1 MRRSTCKVNSIWTGG
16 LLALVLIVALP
27 ARAVP
32 AMSPASTTP
41 QEKLLTLNFVE
52 ADIVDVVKALATQSG
67 ANVVV
72 AGSVSGKQITLSL
85 SGVTLE
91 QALRL
96 VTQPNGLDYRRID
109 GTYVVAPP
117 ADLANYGAA
126 GPDAARPTTQVVV
139 LKRVTPT
146 NATKMLA
153 DAMPT
158 VQVAQGPAD
167 GTLLL
172 TGLPLDV
179 VEAVALINAADV
191 EPGIG
196 ATEFEVYEIRYAE
209 PVELQEKVAMLVPD
223 IQVMLGPKTI
233 TPMVMDPSTRG
244 GSTSWLRGP
253 MAVGGGGLGT
263 TTAGVGGGAG
273 AEVSPV
279 TTLILAGPP
288 DAIARAKN
296 LLATIDL
303 APPMISI
310 AALITEGNVSDISR
324 KGVDWI
330 GLGENATSISLTEAT
345 PDHWYQLGRISRSG
359 FNIAATLRALINDN
373 KLRVL
378 SRPNIVVLNGRQ
390 ATLHS
395 GQTVYYRKQIGIDDT
410 GRPIYDIEQIP
421 VGVTLVINPR
431 LAADGD
437 IILTLQP
444 IVSSLSDNTYFP
456 DLPLVSEH
464 RTLTTVRIKQGEVL
478 VIAGLMRDS
487 EEIIRSRVP
496 LLGDLPIIGRMLFSH
511 KEKRRISTELMIFIE
526 PVPVQY
532 PTDVEVMK
540 PAE

>member
-1 MRRSTCKVNSIWTGG
+1 
-16 LLALVLIVALP
+16 
-27 ARAVP
+27 
-32 AMSPASTTP
+32 
-41 QEKLLTLNFVE
+41 
-52 ADIVDVVKALATQSG
+52 
-67 ANVVV
+67 
-72 AGSVSGKQITLSL
+72 
-85 SGVTLE
+85 
-91 QALRL
+91 
-96 VTQPNGLDYRRID
+96 
-109 GTYVVAPP
+109 
-117 ADLANYGAA
+117 
-126 GPDAARPTTQVVV
+126 
-139 LKRVTPT
+139 
-146 NATKMLA
+146 
-153 DAMPT
+153 
-158 VQVAQGPAD
+158 
-167 GTLLL
+167 
-172 TGLPLDV
+172 
-179 VEAVALINAADV
+179 
-191 EPGIG
+191 
-196 ATEFEVYEIRYAE
+196 
-209 PVELQEKVAMLVPD
+209 
-223 IQVMLGPKTI
+223 
-233 TPMVMDPSTRG
+233 
-244 GSTSWLRGP
+244 
-253 MAVGGGGLGT
+253 
-263 TTAGVGGGAG
+263 
-273 AEVSPV
+273 
-279 TTLILAGPP
+279 
-288 DAIARAKN
+288 
-296 LLATIDL
+296 
-303 APPMISI
+303 MISI

>member
-1 MRRSTCKVNSIWTGG
+1 
-16 LLALVLIVALP
+16 
-27 ARAVP
+27 
-32 AMSPASTTP
+32 
-41 QEKLLTLNFVE
+41 
-52 ADIVDVVKALATQSG
+52 
-67 ANVVV
+67 VVV
-72 AGSVSGKQITLSL
+72 AGSVSGKKITLSL
-85 SGVTLE
+85 SEVTLE
-91 QALRL
+91 QALGL
-96 VTQPNGLDYRRID
+96 VTQPNGLDYRRVD

-139 LKRVTPT
+139 LERVTPA

-179 VEAVALINAADV
+179 VEAVALIEAADV
-191 EPGIG
+191 GPGIG

-209 PVELQEKVAMLVPD
+209 PEELQEKVAALVPD

-233 TPMVMDPSTRG
+233 TPMVMDPSTG
-244 GSTSWLRGP
+244 AGSTSWLRGP
-253 MAVGGGGLGT
+253 MAIGGGGFGT
-263 TTAGVGGGAG
+263 GTAGAGGTSG
-273 AEVSPV
+273 AEASPV
-279 TTLILAGPP
+279 TTLILAGSP
-288 DAIARAKN
+288 DAIARAKK
-296 LLATIDL
+296 LLAAIDI
-303 APPMISI
+303 APPLISI
-310 AALITEGNVSDISR
+310 AVLIAEGNVSDISR
-324 KGVDWI
+324 KGIDWT
-330 GLGENATSISLTEAT
+330 GLGENAAATTMTEASSIDPVT
-345 PDHWYQLGRISRSG
+345 LEPTGMAKNFFKIGRISRTVFDIS
-359 FNIAATLRALINDN
+359 ATLRALINEN

-395 GQTVYYRKQIGIDDT
+395 GQTVYYRKQIGIDDR
-410 GRPIYDIEQIP
+410 GFPIFDIEQIP

-444 IVSSLSDNTYFP
+444 IVSSLSDNPFFP
-456 DLPLVSEH
+456 DLPMVSEH

-478 VIAGLMRDS
+478 VIAGLMRDLD
-487 EEIIRSRVP
+487 EVITSRVP
-496 LLGDLPIIGRMLFSH
+496 LLGDLPIIGRLLFQH
-511 KEKRRISTELMIFIE
+511 KHKRKISTELMIFIE

-532 PTDVEVMK
+532 PIDVEVMK
-540 PAE
+540 PAK